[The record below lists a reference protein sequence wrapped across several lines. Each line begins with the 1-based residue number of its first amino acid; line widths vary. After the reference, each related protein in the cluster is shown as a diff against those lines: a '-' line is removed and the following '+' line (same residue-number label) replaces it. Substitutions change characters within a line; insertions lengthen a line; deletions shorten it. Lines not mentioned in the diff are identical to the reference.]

1 MTKDFPELVD
11 ELAKQKLER
20 IEFLLKSAKA
30 WTEIS
35 DLPNI
40 KENWDKK
47 DKGEDKALEIIDEL
61 MQTIEEVA
69 IITQGLDIYTIAKK
83 KGIQVDIEEIK
94 DDEQHNDNEEDFHA
108 D

>member
-40 KENWDKK
+40 RENWDKK
-47 DKGEDKALEIIDEL
+47 DKGEDKAMVILEEL
-61 MQTIEEVA
+61 MERIEEVA
-69 IITQGLDIYTIAKK
+69 VITQGLDIYTIAKK
-83 KGIQVDIEEIK
+83 KGIQVKIEEIK
-94 DDEQHNDNEEDFHA
+94 DDEQHNDNEEEFHA